1 MAWPSRCGIAELVY
15 RHLSGLT
22 LVASFGNFTVYEG
35 EFEMLLKYIVGY
47 IATGIAFAVID
58 SVWLRTMYTRL
69 YQPEI
74 GELLMKG
81 GFRMGPAIIF
91 YLLYILGM
99 MIFAVGPALLT
110 GKWQT
115 ALIWGA
121 LMGFFCYMTYDLTN
135 YATLKVWS
143 TKVTILDI
151 IWGTFL
157 TGSASLAGFWIT
169 QALLGKNV

>member
-1 MAWPSRCGIAELVY
+1 MLIVPQGSKAGHMIA
-15 RHLSGLT
+15 
-22 LVASFGNFTVYEG
+22 
-35 EFEMLLKYIVGY
+35 KYIVAY

-58 SVWLRTMYTRL
+58 SVWLRSMYAKL
-69 YQPEI
+69 YLPEI

-99 MIFAVGPALLT
+99 MIFAVGPALQS

-121 LMGFFCYMTYDLTN
+121 LLGFFCYMTYDLTN

-143 TKVTILDI
+143 TKVTVLDI

-157 TGSASLAGFWIT
+157 TGSASVVGYWIT
-169 QALLGKNV
+169 TAIMGRN

>member
-1 MAWPSRCGIAELVY
+1 MTRCALAGTVDAVEGII
-15 RHLSGLT
+15 
-22 LVASFGNFTVYEG
+22 
-35 EFEMLLKYIVGY
+35 EMLIKYIVGY
-47 IATGIAFAVID
+47 IATGIAFALID

-74 GELLMKG
+74 GEMLMKG

-99 MIFAVGPALLT
+99 MIFAVGPALMT

-115 ALIWGA
+115 ALLWGA
-121 LMGFFCYMTYDLTN
+121 LLGFFCYMTYDLTN

-143 TKVTILDI
+143 TKVTVLDI

-157 TGSASLAGFWIT
+157 TGSASLAGYWVT
-169 QALLGKNV
+169 QALLGKTG

>member
-1 MAWPSRCGIAELVY
+1 MIA
-15 RHLSGLT
+15 
-22 LVASFGNFTVYEG
+22 
-35 EFEMLLKYIVGY
+35 KYIVAY
-47 IATGIAFAVID
+47 IATGLAFAAID
-58 SVWLRTMYTRL
+58 SVWLRSMYTKL

-81 GFRMGPAIIF
+81 GFRMGPAITF

-99 MIFAVGPALLT
+99 MIFAVGPALQS

-115 ALIWGA
+115 ALLWGA

-143 TKVTILDI
+143 TKVTVLDI

-157 TGSASLAGFWIT
+157 TGSASVLGYVIT
-169 QALLGKNV
+169 TAIMDRN